1 MLTKWGRAGRRAAR
15 SSMPPISDPRASPSG
30 VLDAALHDA
39 VTFDWSRFEPLAALY
54 GMPAIVG
61 ILVAGQLSGHRLDG
75 LIAGS
80 GAITVGFGAF
90 QHLTR
95 LRAAPM
101 LLAAGGMAISAAV
114 GTLVSG
120 VPVLEA
126 VTAGAWGF
134 ALGLFAA
141 LGTASWWVLLQC
153 GVALVVATTF
163 PDDLY
168 HAGVRAGLMLAGSGT
183 QIVVVTAL
191 WLVAPRPFRG
201 MAPPSEELP
210 PRTLAEAWRT
220 LERAAGLR
228 TARLRYC
235 AALGVSTAV
244 GVVLFRLT
252 GLENGYWIPM
262 TVLIVLRWGGL
273 RVTLGRALARCVG
286 TLAGA
291 GAATLFAAL
300 VHPEPA
306 TLIVLIALT
315 AWACYSLQ
323 WVNYAAFSIG
333 MTAYVVFGFAIAGL
347 PEPLVAAHR
356 ALATLIG
363 GLVGIAGQLAIRAVD
378 PEAD

>member
-1 MLTKWGRAGRRAAR
+1 VTPVPAR
-15 SSMPPISDPRASPSG
+15 DGSPG
-30 VLDAALHDA
+30 VLHAALHDA
-39 VTFDWSRFEPLAALY
+39 ATFDWSRFQPLAALY
-54 GMPAIVG
+54 CVPAIVG
-61 ILVAGQLSGHRLDG
+61 LLVAGQLSGRTLDG

-101 LLAAGGMAISAAV
+101 LLAAGGIAVSAAV

-126 VTAGAWGF
+126 VTAGVWGF

-153 GVALVVATTF
+153 GVALVIATTF

-168 HAGVRAGLMLAGSGT
+168 HAGLRAALVLAGSVA
-183 QIVVVTAL
+183 QIVAVSAL

-201 MAPPSEELP
+201 MAPPNEELP
-210 PRTLAEAWRT
+210 PRTLTEAWRT
-220 LERAAGLR
+220 LKRAAGLR

-235 AALGVSTAV
+235 AALGVSTAA
-244 GVVLFRLT
+244 GVVLFRLI

-273 RVTLGRALARCVG
+273 RLTLGRALARALG
-286 TLAGA
+286 TFAGA
-291 GAATLFAAL
+291 GVATLFAAL
-300 VHPEPA
+300 VHPAPA
-306 TLIVLIALT
+306 TLIILIVIT

-356 ALATLIG
+356 ALATLVG
-363 GLVGIAGQLAIRAVD
+363 ALVGVAGQLAIRAAD
-378 PEAD
+378 PDAD